1 MLFDVLVELYK
12 SIKYRVVN
20 SVYIIAL
27 LLEFSMPY
35 IMYRLGYS
43 LYISRGGIYIGSE
56 LLLPIV
62 LFFIVKVLKEY
73 AKKKNIVDEMPIPDK
88 RYTRVDEEGNVHMDR
103 NKYMEMM
110 IYVANVENYLERHGK
125 L

>member
-1 MLFDVLVELYK
+1 M
-12 SIKYRVVN
+12 
-20 SVYIIAL
+20 
-27 LLEFSMPY
+27 
-35 IMYRLGYS
+35 
-43 LYISRGGIYIGSE
+43 
-56 LLLPIV
+56 LLPIV
-62 LFFIVKVLKEY
+62 LFFVVKVLKEY
-73 AKKKNIVDEMPIPDK
+73 AKKKNIIDEMPVPDK